1 MWCVLYHEVRLLD
14 SILIL
19 CFVDRASQINRV
31 KKNQFDAQLILSIFP
46 QDNRQS
52 TKKNNKYQLLYTYS
66 YTS

>member
-1 MWCVLYHEVRLLD
+1 MWCVLYHEVHLLD

-31 KKNQFDAQLILSIFP
+31 KKNQSDAQLILSIFP